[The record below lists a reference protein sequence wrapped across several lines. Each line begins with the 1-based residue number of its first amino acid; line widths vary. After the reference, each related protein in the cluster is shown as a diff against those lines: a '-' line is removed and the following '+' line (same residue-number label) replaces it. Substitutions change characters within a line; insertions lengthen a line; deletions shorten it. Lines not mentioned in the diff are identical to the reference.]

1 MRLETVRT
9 ALEQQL
15 RSPATDHTFRAA
27 RARHAAL
34 ADFDGPDEAI
44 TFLNSRGPDGC
55 QRRSAVTAAM
65 IAEAQRRETGTWSAL
80 LMLAY
85 FPGLL
90 GIRSTMKPSA
100 GLGADELNALLVE
113 SFLETVGASRADL
126 VIALTADDG
135 ANLVTAQVAR
145 HWFKVPRVIARVNDP
160 RNEPLFRKLGVDSIV
175 SASGAVMAQI
185 EATLPEHT
193 LIPLM
198 ALESAGLQIVTM
210 RVQEG
215 AEVAGRNLR
224 DLQFPSGV
232 LITIVIGPDGAET
245 PSGDT
250 VLRPGHEIIAV
261 VPKDAED
268 TLRAM
273 VTAPLPEEDD

>member
-1 MRLETVRT
+1 MYIIVSGGGNVGYGI
-9 ALEQQL
+9 ALELQRL
-15 RSPATDHTFRAA
+15 PDYEVTIVELSSSRA
-27 RARHAAL
+27 
-34 ADFDGPDEAI
+34 
-44 TFLNSRGPDGC
+44 
-55 QRRSAVTAAM
+55 
-65 IAEAQRRETGTWSAL
+65 SAL
-80 LMLAY
+80 
-85 FPGLL
+85 
-90 GIRSTMKPSA
+90 R
-100 GLGADELNALLVE
+100 DEIGEMVVHGDGSEIA
-113 SFLETVGASRADL
+113 FLESVGASRADL

-175 SASGAVMAQI
+175 SAAGAVMAQI

-215 AEVAGRNLR
+215 AEVSGRNLR
-224 DLQFPSGV
+224 DLRFPAGV

-261 VPKDAED
+261 VPRDAED
-268 TLRAM
+268 ALRAM
-273 VTAPLPEEDD
+273 VTAPLREDGD

>member
-1 MRLETVRT
+1 MYIIVSGGGNVGYGI
-9 ALEQQL
+9 ALELQQL
-15 RSPATDHTFRAA
+15 PDYEVTIVELSANRASSL
-27 RARHAAL
+27 RDEIGEMVVHG
-34 ADFDGPDEAI
+34 DGSE
-44 TFLNSRGPDGC
+44 
-55 QRRSAVTAAM
+55 
-65 IAEAQRRETGTWSAL
+65 IA
-80 LMLAY
+80 
-85 FPGLL
+85 
-90 GIRSTMKPSA
+90 
-100 GLGADELNALLVE
+100 
-113 SFLETVGASRADL
+113 FLETVGASRADL

-145 HWFKVPRVIARVNDP
+145 HWFRVPRVIARVNDP